1 MTTSIWNVQ
10 ITKNFKNIRVCTYLE
25 NICHKLSIQT
35 SFEPNR
41 VQKDQKAR
49 SQRYGKSYKTHKDQ
63 GSRIL
68 FELGFLVAPTK
79 LVQKKQ
85 QTLGHLEKAISRSQ
99 LHPTLFL
106 DELDHIIWIP
116 IYDRIV
122 VPFLR
127 RITGK
132 ESGFTILRRMGIG
145 IFLSVITMI
154 VSDLVDER

>member
-1 MTTSIWNVQ
+1 LDTW
-10 ITKNFKNIRVCTYLE
+10 
-25 NICHKLSIQT
+25 
-35 SFEPNR
+35 
-41 VQKDQKAR
+41 
-49 SQRYGKSYKTHKDQ
+49 
-63 GSRIL
+63 
-68 FELGFLVAPTK
+68 
-79 LVQKKQ
+79 KKQ
-85 QTLGHLEKAISRSQ
+85 FPVPSYI
-99 LHPTLFL
+99 LHCFP